1 MNLNLKTIDWKKT
14 AGIAIGLTVFSV
26 ALFALR
32 HELREYD
39 FRQVRADFQTIPAGD
54 LWRAIGLTA
63 CGYLALILYDSLALR
78 YVKHT
83 LPAQRVAFAGF
94 VAYAFSNAL
103 GFPLLLGGGLRYRF
117 YTAWGLSSA
126 EIAMVVAFN
135 SVTFWIGVLFV
146 GGIAFV
152 VEPSATPAMMGLPIS
167 SLYPVGVVLL
177 TLVAAYLF
185 ATAFIRK
192 TLRVRDGEFSLPS
205 PGLALSQVVVSSA
218 DWLFAGA
225 VLWALL
231 PDNTPHLTFLIFIS
245 TFLLAQISGMISHV
259 PAGLGVFDVIFIAL
273 MKTYVPTTVLVGV
286 LVLFRV
292 VYYLLPLALAAVLL
306 GTNEVIRGKTM
317 FAKVA
322 RAAGGWVPG
331 VAPVILSVTTFVGGA
346 ILLLS
351 GATPALPARM
361 RLLSTLV
368 PLAVIES
375 SHFIASLTGAI
386 LLVLSRGLGRRL
398 DAAWWLTVGALIV
411 GIISSLLKGVD
422 YEEAIVLAI
431 ILAALLPARRHF
443 HRRASL
449 TAEMFTPAW
458 TSMTIVVLGTSVWLG
473 FFVYQHVNYS
483 SDLWWHFAVRGDA
496 PRFLRATVGATAI
509 LLLVAVQ
516 RLLQPAE
523 VADLTVADEG
533 TREKVKAIVRASHD
547 TSANLA
553 LIGNKSFL
561 FSEGGNAFIMYRMY
575 GNSFI
580 AMGDPVGQPRERQEL
595 AWQFRELADRHSA
608 STVFYQVRMHNLP
621 LYLDLGLAL
630 MKLGE
635 EARVKLPDFS
645 LDGGARKGLRRVVK
659 SVEKEQCTFE
669 IIAEADVPAA
679 LPQLRAISDEW
690 LAAKSTRE
698 KAFSIGYFDDRYMSD
713 APVAVVKRGAD
724 IVAFANLWQGAGH
737 EELSVDLM
745 RYSEGAPDGV
755 MDYLFI
761 QLMLWGREQGYGN
774 FNLGMAPLSGLENR
788 QLAPVWS
795 RAGALLFRHAENFY
809 NFQGLRAYKEKF
821 DPVWEPRYLASP
833 GGLSLPRILTNVSA
847 LVSGSLKG
855 VVSK

>member
-1 MNLNLKTIDWKKT
+1 
-14 AGIAIGLTVFSV
+14 
-26 ALFALR
+26 
-32 HELREYD
+32 
-39 FRQVRADFQTIPAGD
+39 
-54 LWRAIGLTA
+54 
-63 CGYLALILYDSLALR
+63 
-78 YVKHT
+78 
-83 LPAQRVAFAGF
+83 
-94 VAYAFSNAL
+94 
-103 GFPLLLGGGLRYRF
+103 
-117 YTAWGLSSA
+117 
-126 EIAMVVAFN
+126 
-135 SVTFWIGVLFV
+135 
-146 GGIAFV
+146 
-152 VEPSATPAMMGLPIS
+152 
-167 SLYPVGVVLL
+167 
-177 TLVAAYLF
+177 
-185 ATAFIRK
+185 
-192 TLRVRDGEFSLPS
+192 
-205 PGLALSQVVVSSA
+205 
-218 DWLFAGA
+218 
-225 VLWALL
+225 LWALL
-231 PDNTPHLTFLIFIS
+231 PANTPGLTFFIFIA
-245 TFLLAQISGMISHV
+245 TFLVAQISGMISHV

-273 MKTYVPTTVLVGV
+273 MNAYVPTTVLVGV

-292 VYYLLPLALAAVLL
+292 IYYLLPLALAAVLL
-306 GTNEVIRGKTM
+306 GTNEVVRGKTM
-317 FAKVA
+317 FAKIA

-331 VAPVILSVTTFVGGA
+331 VAPVILSVTTFIGGA

-398 DAAWWLTVGALIV
+398 DAAWWLTVGALII

-431 ILAALLPARRHF
+431 ILAALLPAQRHF

-449 TAEMFTPAW
+449 TAEIFTPAW
-458 TSMTIVVLGTSVWLG
+458 TAMTIVVLGTSVWLG

-483 SDLWWHFAVRGDA
+483 NDLWWRFAVRGDA

-509 LLLVAVQ
+509 LLLVAVH
-516 RLLQPAE
+516 RLMQPAE
-523 VADLTVADEG
+523 VPDPTVDDPDA
-533 TREKVKAIVRASHD
+533 RAKVKAIVRASHD

-553 LIGNKSFL
+553 LIGKKSFL
-561 FSEGGNAFIMYRMY
+561 FSDDGNAFIMYRMY

-608 STVFYQVRMHNLP
+608 TTVFYQVRMHNLP

-645 LDGGARKGLRRVVK
+645 LDGGGRKGLRRVIK

-669 IIAEADVPAA
+669 IIAEADVPAV

-698 KAFSIGYFDDRYMSD
+698 KTFSIGYFDDRYMSD
-713 APVAVVKRGAD
+713 APVAVVRRGAE
-724 IVAFANLWQGAGH
+724 IVAFANLWQGAGN

-745 RYSEGAPDGV
+745 RYSAGAPDGV

-761 QLMLWGREQGYGN
+761 QLMLWGREQKFGT

-788 QLAPVWS
+788 QLAPAWS

-821 DPVWEPRYLASP
+821 DPIWEPRYLASP
-833 GGLSLPRILTNVSA
+833 GGLALPRILTNVSA